1 MTSSDTVRSAL
12 LRTFVFTLISL
23 FVIPAVTLSFTRHV
37 AQKEDAAF
45 LQSVDRR
52 VAASPRLNDSEKAE
66 ALAYYRSHPL
76 SGACTATAEQD
87 REFRESVCEPLA
99 FWWQFHWAE
108 RLAFWTLVGGA
119 VLLSAAPTLAALA
132 FRSRRLRYA
141 SFVAGWR
148 LMTVSSAV
156 EVLVQSAMV
165 VWLSFWVTAYFWERY
180 YIKLVGVA
188 GLLAAFAV
196 FYAIW
201 TLFRRLPVDDEIEGE
216 LLSQADAPRLW
227 NRIRQ
232 MADRVRTAPP
242 DNVIAG
248 IDTNFFVT
256 EESCTVGGE
265 RVSGRTLFVS
275 IPLLRILD
283 SAEAD
288 AVLAHELAHLGG
300 GDTRTSALLGPKLR
314 QFDLYT
320 WQMRSGGLTIVAHHL
335 LRLYRMAFEFALARD
350 SREREHMADRL
361 AAELTAPRSIVQSL
375 IKISAYGG
383 YRHQVEEALFAQGR
397 QFDGHLGIARFVAE
411 GLHPYAGSP
420 RFLERMKTADIP
432 HPYDSHPALT
442 ERMRSVGHSL
452 DETQYAAIVATS
464 PQVTWVDD
472 MPTAHRI
479 EERLWA
485 VYEQR
490 FAADHDQSL
499 AYRYE
504 PANEEEEAV
513 VVRHFPPVSFALAK
527 GQRIDVT
534 HRGLHATA
542 NASGGISWD
551 DISGLALKDSN
562 FGSSLVITHHD
573 KGVLGA
579 RKTKLGL
586 RGIGKQKA
594 AFNAAVSRYWQR
606 HLIMREHQRDIAS
619 E

>member
-1 MTSSDTVRSAL
+1 MTTPVTVRSAL
-12 LRTFVFTLISL
+12 LRTFALTLISL
-23 FVIPAVTLSFTRHV
+23 FAIPAITLLFTRYV
-37 AQKEDAAF
+37 VQTEDAVF
-45 LQSVDRR
+45 LQSIEQR
-52 VAASPRLNDSEKAE
+52 VAASSGSGSSAGPE

-76 SGACTATAEQD
+76 SSACAATAEDD
-87 REFRESVCEPLA
+87 REFREKVCEPLA

-119 VLLSAAPTLAALA
+119 VLLSITSGLCALA
-132 FRSRRLRYA
+132 FTSRRLRYG

-148 LMTVSSAV
+148 LTTVSSAV

-180 YIKLVGVA
+180 YIKLVGIA
-188 GLLAAFAV
+188 GILAAVAV

-201 TLFRRLPVDDEIEGE
+201 TLFKKLPVDDEIEGE
-216 LLSQADAPRLW
+216 LLSEADAPRLW

-232 MADRVRTAPP
+232 MAARANTAPP

-256 EESCTVGGE
+256 EESCTVGSQKV
-265 RVSGRTLFVS
+265 RGRTLFVS

-283 SAEAD
+283 DTEAD

-320 WQMRSGGLTIVAHHL
+320 WQMRSGGLTIVAHYL

-350 SREREHMADRL
+350 SREREHLADRL
-361 AAELTAPRSIVQSL
+361 AAELTAPRAIVHSL

-383 YRHQVEEALFAQGR
+383 YRNQVEDTLFAQSR
-397 QFDGHLGIARFVAE
+397 QFNGQLGIARFVAE
-411 GLHPYAGSP
+411 GLRPYAGTSE
-420 RFLERMKTADIP
+420 FLERMKTADIP

-442 ERMRSVGHSL
+442 ERMRSVGHHL
-452 DETQYAAIVATS
+452 DESQYAAIVAAN

-472 MPTAHRI
+472 MPTAPRI

-485 VYEQR
+485 AYEQR
-490 FAADHDQSL
+490 FAANHEQSL

-504 PANEEEEAV
+504 PANEEEKAV
-513 VVRHFPPVSFALAK
+513 VLRYFPPVSFALAK
-527 GQRIDVT
+527 GQRIEVT
-534 HRGLHATA
+534 YLGIDATA
-542 NASGGISWD
+542 NASGFISWD
-551 DISGLALKDSN
+551 DVGGLTLKDGN
-562 FGSSLVITHHD
+562 FGSSLIVAHHD

-594 AFNAAVSRYWQR
+594 TLSAAVGQYWRR
-606 HLIMREHQRDIAS
+606 HLIMRDHMNEAAPI
-619 E
+619 